1 MRAKQFITE
10 KQKRLSAGKVLPTHK
25 AASPGAMTALNADRY
40 YGLYRASMLMGRYP
54 EALDDIDSE
63 SMMGNKFFIGTYTNE
78 EKEMYIAACEALGID
93 CTEMIK
99 GPSAEPEDTNTQSAI
114 QPFKGY
120 PR

>member
-10 KQKRLSAGKVLPTHK
+10 RNKQGKAVPTHD
-25 AASPGAMTALNADRY
+25 AASPGAMTSTNADRY

-54 EALDDIDSE
+54 EALDDIDLE
-63 SMMGNKFFIGTYTNE
+63 SAMGNKMFIGTYTQE
-78 EKEMYIAACEALGID
+78 EAEMYKEACKALGIHAE
-93 CTEMIK
+93 EMIK
-99 GPSAEPEDTNTQSAI
+99 GPSAEPEDTNKQSTV

>member
-10 KQKRLSAGKVLPTHK
+10 RNKPGKPVPTHNV
-25 AASPGAMTALNADRY
+25 ASPGAMTSSRADRY

-54 EALDDIDSE
+54 ENFEDIDLE
-63 SMMGNKFFIGTYTNE
+63 SMMGNKMFVGTYTEE
-78 EKEMYIAACEALGID
+78 EKKMYLAACEALGID
-93 CTEMIK
+93 CHEMIK
-99 GPSAEPEDTNTQSAI
+99 GPSAEPEDTNTQSTI